1 MVTFFV
7 KNIDAMT
14 TNLAITFNDETID
27 RYMIVIKI
35 DIISA
40 QSLNIRSK
48 VVSGINEMPMMI
60 IALQVSPTIGDP
72 MEIDIGSIVELLCK
86 EYAFFR
92 PSDIMSYFDQDC
104 EEEIIV
110 ERQYIST
117 AKIANNLISLRE
129 TDFDIND
136 FLMKIDLDEV

>member
-1 MVTFFV
+1 MMTFLIR
-7 KNIDAMT
+7 NIGVMA
-14 TNLAITFNDETID
+14 TNLTITFNDETID

-48 VVSGINEMPMMI
+48 VVAGINEMPMMI
-60 IALQVSPTIGDP
+60 IALQASPTIGDP
-72 MEIDIGSIVELLCK
+72 MEMDIGSILELLYK

-92 PSDIMSYFDQDC
+92 PSDVISYFDQDC

-117 AKIANNLISLRE
+117 AKIANDVISLRE
-129 TDFDIND
+129 TDFKITD
-136 FLMKIDLDEV
+136 FLIKIDLDEI